1 MTGLLE
7 VLRYANIALSVF
19 VGIHLVVTHRSVAWT
34 HGRPYVMFLRLGTG
48 FVILTLAYGHI
59 NAILDGRPPTET
71 TAFLFVGL
79 VWVLIGTVWTIRA
92 EHPRRP

>member
-19 VGIHLVVTHRSVAWT
+19 VGVHLWVTSRSVAWT
-34 HGRPYVMFLRLGTG
+34 RGRPYVVFLRMGTG
-48 FVILTLAYGHI
+48 LVILTLAYGNV

-79 VWVLIGTVWTIRA
+79 VWVLIGTLWTIRA
-92 EHPRRP
+92 EHPRQP